1 LKVGKQCRV
10 GCSGEKDK
18 MIPFHAHVSAMN
30 STAVQVHKL
39 HCAQAWLFCALP
51 IGNHLANRAL
61 IAFFLDTGRVDSV
74 IFFVS

>member
-1 LKVGKQCRV
+1 
-10 GCSGEKDK
+10 
-18 MIPFHAHVSAMN
+18 MN

-39 HCAQAWLFCALP
+39 HCAQAWLFCALR